1 MQTTVDAQPATAAT
15 VIGTKKAHK
24 AINIRAEKSLD
35 ADIICKV
42 PVGGTL
48 DVIAEAD
55 ADGWCQVSYETSTGT
70 YNGYM
75 REEHVDTDNTDA
87 TNLTGVVKT
96 KTKYINIRQ
105 EHRLRC
111 SVQSAR
117 RQERVHHRCAGR
129 RGLVPGQ
136 L

>member
-1 MQTTVDAQPATAAT
+1 MLGKYVQTAVSAQPATAAT

-35 ADIICKV
+35 ADILCKV

-55 ADGWCQVSYETSTGT
+55 ADGWCQVSYQDSTGT

-87 TNLTGVVKT
+87 ADLTGVVKT
-96 KTKYINIRQ
+96 KKKYINIR
-105 EHRLRC
+105 
-111 SVQSAR
+111 SAKS
-117 RQERVHHRCAGR
+117 AD
-129 RGLVPGQ
+129 P
-136 L
+136 